1 VSSALRVVAAAR
13 EHHAEFAR
21 FFAGLELDDPVPE
34 VDRWVADMV
43 SGTIFLADR
52 GHFVGYA
59 FREDF
64 GDLVYVR
71 HVVVAAEARGRGVG
85 RAVMR
90 ELARLSRDRGATRWE
105 LNVKRE
111 NIPAIRL
118 YEQCGMRAEYAT
130 RVVRIDWPNVV
141 RLPGS
146 ARPLVA
152 RIVRPED
159 DLAIEQGLRLAPGK
173 LARLRSLEGVEL
185 AQLVEHGRPVAFA
198 SFDARFPG
206 CFPFRVAAPELAR
219 PMLEHLAPL
228 RRLDV
233 EWIQLVI
240 EDDTATEA
248 ALVAAG
254 ARTTLEIVHMSGAI
268 PSEI

>member
-1 VSSALRVVAAAR
+1 MSSALRVVAAAR

-34 VDRWVADMV
+34 LDRWAAEMAT
-43 SGTIFLADR
+43 GTIFLAEESR
-52 GHFVGYA
+52 FVGYA
-59 FREDF
+59 FREHF

-71 HVVVAAEARGRGVG
+71 HVVVAPEARGRGVG

-90 ELARLSRDRGATRWE
+90 ELARLARDGGATRWE
-105 LNVKRE
+105 LNVKRD
-111 NIPAIRL
+111 NLAAIRL
-118 YEQCGMRAEYAT
+118 YEQCGMCSEYDT
-130 RVVRIDWPNVV
+130 RVVRLDWANLA

-152 RIVRPED
+152 RGVEPED
-159 DLAIEQGLRLAPGK
+159 DIAIEHEFQLAAGK
-173 LARLRSLEGVEL
+173 VARLRSLDGVKL
-185 AQLVEHGRPVAFA
+185 AQLVERGRPVAFA

-206 CFPFRVAAPELAR
+206 CFPFRVAAAELAR
-219 PMLEHLAPL
+219 PMLEYLAPA
-228 RRLDV
+228 RPTNGD
-233 EWIQLVI
+233 WIQLVI
-240 EDDTATEA
+240 EDDAATAD

-268 PSEI
+268 PSAL

>member
-1 VSSALRVVAAAR
+1 VSSALRVVTAAR

-34 VDRWVADMV
+34 VERWVSEMAP
-43 SGTIFLADR
+43 GTFFLADGPR
-52 GHFVGYA
+52 FVGYA
-59 FREDF
+59 FREHF

-71 HVVVAAEARGRGVG
+71 HVVVASEARGRGIG
-85 RAVMR
+85 RAVMQQ
-90 ELARLSRDRGATRWE
+90 LARLAREAGASRWE

-111 NIPAIRL
+111 NVAAIRL
-118 YEQCGMRAEYAT
+118 YEHCGMSAEYGT
-130 RVVRIDWPNVV
+130 RVVRLDWANLA

-152 RIVRPED
+152 RGVEPED
-159 DLAIEQGLRLAPGK
+159 DAIVESTFRFAVGK
-173 LARLRSLEGVEL
+173 VARLRSLDGVRL
-185 AQLVEHGRPVAFA
+185 AQLVAHDRPVAFA

-206 CFPFRVAAPELAR
+206 CFPFRVTAAELAR
-219 PMLEHLAPL
+219 PMLEHLAPS
-228 RRLDV
+228 RPAER

-240 EDDTATEA
+240 EDDEATAD

-254 ARTTLEIVHMSGAI
+254 ARTTLEIVHMSGVV
-268 PSEI
+268 PSEL